1 MASSQNWRSLIN
13 FETHTGVRLR
23 NAFLNFGLLPPFLK
37 KQVLQKIQ
45 KKEKQKI
52 YVGDFAGLTDQST
65 CLDCGANIGNVTE
78 TLLETGSYVFAFE
91 PDPVAFEKL
100 EKRFSGNDRV
110 ALKQEAVGVDSGSV
124 KLFRHKDFETD
135 DHHTISST
143 LFAEKKNTG
152 TNFVEVEK
160 TNLLNFIENFD
171 GEIDLLKMDIEG
183 AEVDILEGIISKQ
196 LHTTKLKA
204 VLCETHERV
213 SFSHAWRTAKI
224 RATITLSRN
233 DNINLDHTWIPKK
246 ID

>member
-1 MASSQNWRSLIN
+1 MHFLISVYYLL
-13 FETHTGVRLR
+13 FSR
-23 NAFLNFGLLPPFLK
+23 NKFFK
-37 KQVLQKIQ
+37 KSRRTKS
-45 KKEKQKI
+45 KKYMSEI
-52 YVGDFAGLTDQST
+52 LAGLRDQST

-224 RATITLSRN
+224 RATVTLSRI
-233 DNINLDHTWIPKK
+233 DNINLDHT
-246 ID
+246 